1 MATGGA
7 AIMSETY
14 PKGEEPINLDAS
26 SSQELKREVV
36 ARQANEDSSHSHVI
50 PDALT
55 HSVRSATKHRELLN
69 QPFVAGS
76 Y

>member
-1 MATGGA
+1 MSSWGA

-14 PKGEEPINLDAS
+14 PRGEEPINLDAS

-36 ARQANEDSSHSHVI
+36 ARQADDDPTLSHVI
-50 PDALT
+50 PDVLT

-69 QPFVAGS
+69 QPFAASS